1 MDNLFTQLTEEIG
14 PIDNYQS
21 LSHKVSLIRAG
32 NQQFIVKKTSQVE
45 LYCYISLPNQIQSF
59 QINFPRLVHS
69 LKLNA
74 KTIIVL
80 EFIKP
85 SNQNINQNE
94 LIQRLSEF
102 HQTTLSNLNINSL
115 ATHYWQPEDNYLLLQ
130 LAPLSEQRCLRN
142 VLDNFY
148 YEFQHL
154 FAPGWL
160 ITGDNC
166 LDNWCCS
173 TSGDVYRMDLEHVSL
188 GSPAIDLACLQPN
201 WPSFS
206 ECLKTADN
214 YLKHNKQFK
223 RNRFQL
229 AADIVAA
236 TLWLFAKRCNTL
248 LNPTDDQPIHPIISE
263 ARERLTTWLRG
274 IFQQVYQH
282 PDFCQYSL

>member
-1 MDNLFTQLTEEIG
+1 MDNLFTQLAEDIG
-14 PIDNYQS
+14 PIDNCQS
-21 LSHKVSLIRAG
+21 LSHKVSLISTG
-32 NQQFIVKKTSQVE
+32 NRQLIVKKTSQVE
-45 LYCYISLPNQIQSF
+45 LYCYISLPHQIQSF
-59 QINFPRLVHS
+59 QINFPRLIHS
-69 LKLNA
+69 IKSNNN
-74 KTIIVL
+74 TVIVL
-80 EFIKP
+80 EFIKNA
-85 SNQNINQNE
+85 NQDINQNE
-94 LIQRLSEF
+94 LFKRLVEF
-102 HQTTLSNLNINSL
+102 HQTNLMNLNLGSL
-115 ATHYWQPEDNYLLLQ
+115 ANHYWQPEDNYLLLQ
-130 LAPLSEQRCLRN
+130 LAPPSDQRCLRN

-173 TSGDVYRMDLEHVSL
+173 TAGEVYRMDLEHVSL

-206 ECLKTADN
+206 QCLHTADN
-214 YLKHNKQFK
+214 YLNYNQQFK

-248 LNPTDDQPIHPIISE
+248 LNPEDNQPIHPIISE

-282 PDFCQYSL
+282 PDFYQFSL